1 MDENKQ
7 RITPYPL
14 MAKTSLG
21 TSIHGQDTQAIE
33 TLSNLASIFNPAH
46 AADAQQRA
54 AHAEYYR
61 QHGEQAAAAKMHS
74 LAQTKAINDQN
85 AAYDVASLVQNGM
98 TPLQAQ
104 MFVAARNHYTDATKG
119 YNVARGG
126 EMLASGQGDPNT
138 AAALTGLSPTINSAY
153 TEKQRD
159 DILAQNNASK
169 IAQLTTQGQ
178 LHNQG
183 LAQRGVVVPKDAM
196 YIPGSAIG
204 GQPSPSVT
212 PSAGPS
218 NLFDTTG
225 QTQQLA
231 PAGFMDSLGKPA
243 SAAPAMP
250 AGAILN
256 SKPAKV
262 DKGMSPSQV
271 NAVDTRMRN
280 GMGVLTDIV
289 AGGDHGSQTINPGDA
304 NAIVTAATTKYPN
317 LPVHQA
323 IPQLIKDQNIQFPE
337 KPGTLWPPTSWFGH
351 NAIVPTAGGKPVQ
364 QGLADIIT
372 GGQSAP
378 AVNAPASKIGMLDEN
393 ARVTARQRIQAN
405 PALRTDFDTKFG
417 AGASDELLAK

>member
-1 MDENKQ
+1 
-7 RITPYPL
+7 

-33 TLSNLASIFNPAH
+33 TLSNLAGIFSPEN

-104 MFVAARNHYTDATKG
+104 MFVAARNHYSDATKG

-126 EMLASGQGDPNT
+126 EMLASGQGDANT

-153 TEKQRD
+153 TEKQRN
-159 DILAQNNASK
+159 DIIAQNSASK
-169 IAQLTTQGQ
+169 IAQLATQGQ

-183 LAQRGVVVPKDAM
+183 LAQRGVVVPAGGM
-196 YIPGSAIG
+196 YIPGSSLN
-204 GQPSPSVT
+204 QPAPAVA
-212 PSAGPS
+212 PVSASANPS
-218 NLFDTTG
+218 NLFDMSG

-231 PAGFMDSLGKPA
+231 PAGFMDSLGSTKA
-243 SAAPAMP
+243 TAPGIP

-256 SKPAKV
+256 PKPAKA

-280 GMGVLTDIV
+280 GMTVLSDIV
-289 AGGDHGSQTINPGDA
+289 AGSGHGKDNPLNPGDA

-317 LPVHQA
+317 LPAHQA
-323 IPQLIKDQNIQFPE
+323 IPQLIKDQNVQFNE
-337 KPGTLWPPTSWFGH
+337 KPSDWYNPVSWVGH

-364 QGLADIIT
+364 QGLSDIIT
-372 GGQSAP
+372 GSQSAP
-378 AVNAPASKIGMLDEN
+378 AVNAPVSRIGMLDDSQR
-393 ARVTARQRIQAN
+393 ATAKQRIQAN

>member
-1 MDENKQ
+1 
-7 RITPYPL
+7 

-33 TLSNLASIFNPAH
+33 TLSNLANIWNPAH
-46 AADAQQRA
+46 EADAQQRA

-61 QHGEQAAAAKMHS
+61 QHGEQAAAAKMHL
-74 LAQTKAINDQN
+74 LAQTKAMNDQN
-85 AAYDVASLVQNGM
+85 AAYDVASLVNNGM

-126 EMLASGQGDPNT
+126 EMLASGQGDANT
-138 AAALTGLSPTINSAY
+138 AAALTGLSPTINSAF
-153 TEKQRD
+153 TEKQGV
-159 DILAQNNASK
+159 DIRNQNNASK
-169 IAQLTTQGQ
+169 IAQLMTQGQ

-183 LAQRGVVVPKDAM
+183 LAQRGVVVPSGGM

-204 GQPSPSVT
+204 GQPSPSVAPAAG

-218 NLFDTTG
+218 DLFNG

-231 PAGFMDSLGKPA
+231 PAGFMDSLGKST
-243 SAAPAMP
+243 SAAATGIPP
-250 AGAILN
+250 GAIVN
-256 SKPAKV
+256 PKP
-262 DKGMSPSQV
+262 DNGMSQIKV
-271 NAVDTRMRN
+271 NALDTRMRN

-289 AGGDHGSQTINPGDA
+289 AGGDHGAQTLNPGDA

-323 IPQLIKDQNIQFPE
+323 IPRLIQDQNIQFPE

-351 NAIVPTAGGKPVQ
+351 NAIVPTAGSKPVQ

-378 AVNAPASKIGMLDEN
+378 VVNAPVSKIGMLDEN
-393 ARVTARQRIQAN
+393 ARATARQRIQSN

>member
-1 MDENKQ
+1 
-7 RITPYPL
+7 

-33 TLSNLASIFNPAH
+33 TLSNLANIWNPAH
-46 AADAQQRA
+46 AADAQQRES
-54 AHAEYYR
+54 HAEYYR

-126 EMLASGQGDPNT
+126 EMLASGQGDVNA
-138 AAALTGLSPTINSAY
+138 AAALTGLSPTINSAF
-153 TEKQRD
+153 TEKQGV
-159 DILAQNNASK
+159 DIRNQNNASK
-169 IAQLTTQGQ
+169 IAQLATQGQ

-183 LAQRGVVVPKDAM
+183 LAQRGVVVPAGGM

-204 GQPSPSVT
+204 GQPSHSVA
-212 PSAGPS
+212 PAAGPS
-218 NLFDTTG
+218 DLFNG

-231 PAGFMDSLGKPA
+231 PSGFMDSLGKST
-243 SAAPAMP
+243 SAAANGIP

-256 SKPAKV
+256 PKPAKA
-262 DKGMSPSQV
+262 DKGMSPTQV
-271 NAVDTRMRN
+271 NAIDTRMRN
-280 GMGVLTDIV
+280 GMTVLTDIV
-289 AGGDHGSQTINPGDA
+289 AGGDHGKDNPLNTGDS

-317 LPVHQA
+317 LPAHQA
-323 IPQLIKDQNIQFPE
+323 IPQLIKDQDIQFNE
-337 KPGTLWPPTSWFGH
+337 KPSDWYNPFSWVGH
-351 NAIVPTAGGKPVQ
+351 TAIVPTAGGKPVK

-372 GGQSAP
+372 GGQSAS

-393 ARVTARQRIQAN
+393 ARATAKQRIQAN